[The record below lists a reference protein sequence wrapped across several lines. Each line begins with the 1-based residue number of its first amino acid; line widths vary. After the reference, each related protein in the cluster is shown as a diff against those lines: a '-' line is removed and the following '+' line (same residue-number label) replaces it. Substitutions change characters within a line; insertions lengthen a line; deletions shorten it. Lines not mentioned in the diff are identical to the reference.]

1 MWWVG
6 PHWRIVNATEFRQFL
21 YNQLAQAFYDKNGE
35 RIPWNPDK
43 TKIDKVADAL
53 KAVVALPYGTVT
65 QSWLDGTE
73 EIVIACANG
82 LVCLADRTVKPHNPS
97 YFNTFALPFE
107 FKPDAAKP
115 ERWLVFLNEVFNN
128 DTEAV
133 GALQEWFGYV
143 LSGRTD
149 LQKMMMLIGPTRS
162 GKGTIDKVL
171 IELVGAGNHIGLSG
185 RDLQGEFGL
194 SSLLGKPLAVFSDE
208 RMSMNGQRFVETLL
222 RITGE
227 DVVTVAEKYKPAWT
241 GRLGTRF
248 MFMSNEPPTLPDSSG
263 AIVGRLILLYM
274 PRSFL
279 GREDTGLVTK
289 LMEELP
295 GILNW
300 SLDGLERLQRRG
312 AFTRVLSSDSLLELL
327 HEGASPISQFVSELC
342 VLRNGEQVAKDDL
355 YRVWREWCQQTG
367 HEAGTKENLTKKL
380 VAAFGR
386 DVIDPSGRR
395 GGRGDQV
402 RVYSGIS
409 LQHPASRNGVVAA
422 PRLRVVAEKVAVDDK

>member
-1 MWWVG
+1 
-6 PHWRIVNATEFRQFL
+6 
-21 YNQLAQAFYDKNGE
+21 
-35 RIPWNPDK
+35 
-43 TKIDKVADAL
+43 
-53 KAVVALPYGTVT
+53 
-65 QSWLDGTE
+65 
-73 EIVIACANG
+73 
-82 LVCLADRTVKPHNPS
+82 
-97 YFNTFALPFE
+97 
-107 FKPDAAKP
+107 
-115 ERWLVFLNEVFNN
+115 
-128 DTEAV
+128 
-133 GALQEWFGYV
+133 
-143 LSGRTD
+143 
-149 LQKMMMLIGPTRS
+149 
-162 GKGTIDKVL
+162 
-171 IELVGAGNHIGLSG
+171 
-185 RDLQGEFGL
+185 
-194 SSLLGKPLAVFSDE
+194 
-208 RMSMNGQRFVETLL
+208 
-222 RITGE
+222 
-227 DVVTVAEKYKPAWT
+227 
-241 GRLGTRF
+241 
-248 MFMSNEPPTLPDSSG
+248 
-263 AIVGRLILLYM
+263 M

-409 LQHPASRNGVVAA
+409 LQHPTSRNGVVAA